1 MKAMPRAIILCIMLG
16 LLISADG
23 YSQHPAPSAG
33 SAGVYHHPSRDKES
47 WQRLNLLL
55 SSTYLVVASEGMV
68 GADSC
73 LYVASRSLGLSRL
86 PVLAEGIGGYG
97 LCKQSQWIDRQEPGV
112 GVRLLSEATGR
123 QRLRLLL
130 LLGSYY
136 AFQPRSYYR
145 YGDSVRYFLNRAVAE
160 SRSLKEEKL
169 GRIALCLLGKMY
181 VQENDSRGDSI
192 YNVLISQCREAGDKE
207 TEARAF
213 AYRGRYTAPASATL
227 LGKVAD
233 LQKAAGLYHSLG
245 DTEAEINVL
254 TDLGY
259 MFVVTG
265 QLQSANDVFLQALKL
280 ADLIHYPYTHY
291 NTEALAMVTLFQGK
305 FGEPLRYIF
314 QTVKVAERSRD
325 SIGWGYFYGR
335 LALLYELE
343 GNQQECLKMAQKSI
357 NRFII
362 DRNPAGY
369 NILFMIVEHMHNNQG
384 RAREALDLALDISG
398 KMGAPSIISDQI
410 FYNSMFS
417 VCYLNLGNLDL
428 AEAYLNRMDSL
439 EAIAETI
446 RGPLRRSR
454 INDRYAVIAF
464 KRKQYR
470 KSRELFNRS
479 LADTLSFD
487 RTLASNLSAYRWLI
501 SIDSTLGDD
510 AAAAAHYKQYTR
522 LLDSNFRVTKIR
534 QAEELQVI
542 YETQEKES
550 LITLLNKEASQATL
564 VRNLTFAGIA
574 AVIIIAGLLYRQNR
588 LKQKN
593 NEVITLKN
601 DQLRHLLT
609 DREWLLKEIHHR
621 VKNNLQIV
629 ISLLNSQAV
638 YINNEAALSAIQDS
652 KRRVYAMSLIH
663 QKLYQSENIAS
674 ISMPEYINEL
684 VNHVQDSL
692 GAGSQVAFEQDVEP
706 VDLDVSQA
714 IPLGLII
721 NESIVN
727 AVKYAFPGGRRG
739 RVSIGLRHDDAD
751 HLLLNISDDGVGLPA
766 DFDVTEH
773 HSLGLEL
780 IRGLSKQLKGRFTM
794 VNNNGFHI
802 TIRFAVI
809 SKLISE
815 EVLADV

>member
-1 MKAMPRAIILCIMLG
+1 
-16 LLISADG
+16 
-23 YSQHPAPSAG
+23 
-33 SAGVYHHPSRDKES
+33 
-47 WQRLNLLL
+47 
-55 SSTYLVVASEGMV
+55 MV

-73 LYVASRSLGLSRL
+73 LYIASRSLGLSRL
-86 PVLAEGIGGYG
+86 PVLAEGIDDPG
-97 LCKQSQWIDRQEPGV
+97 LLKQSQWVDRQEPGA
-112 GVRLLSEATGR
+112 GVRLLSVATGR

-136 AFQPRSYYR
+136 AFQPHSYHR
-145 YGDSVRYFLNRAVAE
+145 YGDSVRYFLNRAIAE

-213 AYRGRYTAPASATL
+213 AYRGMYTAPAAATL
-227 LGKVAD
+227 LAKFAD

-259 MFVVTG
+259 MSVVTG
-265 QLQSANDVFLQALKL
+265 QLQAANEVFLKALQL
-280 ADLIHYPYTHY
+280 EELIHYPYTHY
-291 NTEALAMVTLFQGK
+291 NTEALANVTMFRGK
-305 FGEPLRYIF
+305 FGEPLRYAF

-335 LALLYELE
+335 LALLYESE
-343 GNQQECLKMAQKSI
+343 DNREQSVKMAEKSI
-357 NRFII
+357 SRFII

-369 NILFMIVEHMHNNQG
+369 NMLFLIASNMHNEG
-384 RAREALDLALDISG
+384 RAREAFDLVQDISRKLG
-398 KMGAPSIISDQI
+398 PPSIISDQI
-410 FYNSMFS
+410 FYYSLLS
-417 VCYLNLGNLDL
+417 DCYLNLGNLDL
-428 AEAYLNRMDSL
+428 AEAYLGKTDSL
-439 EAIAETI
+439 ETIAEAI
-446 RGPLRRSR
+446 RGPLRRAGISEG
-454 INDRYAVIAF
+454 YAVIAY
-464 KRKQYR
+464 KRKQYG
-470 KSRELFNRS
+470 KARELFNKS
-479 LADTLSFD
+479 LADTVTLD
-487 RTLASNLSAYRWLI
+487 RAYLANKLNTYRWLI

-510 AAAAAHYKQYTR
+510 AAAAAHYKQYTQ

-564 VRNLTFAGIA
+564 MRNLTFAGIA

-601 DQLRHLLT
+601 DQLRRLVT

-638 YINNEAALSAIQDS
+638 YINNDAALSAIQDS

-674 ISMPEYINEL
+674 ISMPEYIREL

-692 GAGSQVAFEQDVEP
+692 GAGSQVIFKQDVEP
-706 VDLDVSQA
+706 LDLDVSQA

-727 AVKYAFPGGRRG
+727 SVKYAFPGGQRG
-739 RVSIGLRHDDAD
+739 VVSVSLCHDDAD

-780 IRGLSKQLKGRFTM
+780 IRGLSKQLKGRFNM

-802 TIRFAVI
+802 TIRFAVT

-815 EVLADV
+815 EAYADA